1 MKPLLEARQIRKQFS
16 GVAVLKGIDFTLCAG
31 QVHALMGG
39 NGAGK
44 STLMKIIAGVETPD
58 SGELTIGDR
67 AFARLSPALAHQL
80 GIYLVPQEPMLFPNL
95 SVRENI
101 LFRLPKRADTT
112 ARLQEK
118 LQQLNCQIN
127 LDASASTL
135 EVADQQMVEI
145 LRGLMREARILIL
158 DEPTASLTPG
168 ETERLFSQ
176 IRALQALDVGIVFI
190 SHKLPEIRQL
200 ASHISVMRDGAVV
213 LSGETATY
221 RDEQLISAMTPAS
234 RDHTL
239 SDTQKLWLA
248 LPGNRRTQAQDF
260 PVLRV
265 EDLTGEGFIDL
276 NLEIRAGEIVGLA
289 GLVGSGRTEFAETL
303 YGLRPPRAGRIWLEN
318 REISNDSTRARLASG
333 LVYLPEDRQ
342 VSGLFLDAPVRWNT
356 VMFNQPSWWQQGKR
370 EAAVVERYH
379 RALGIKLADGDQPV
393 RTLSGGNQQ
402 KVLLARCLEANPL
415 LLIVDEPTRGVDV
428 SARADIYQ
436 LLKSVAA
443 QNVAVLMISSDVD
456 EFIGLADRVLVMH
469 QGRYSGELA
478 GAFNGLLVVG
488 LRIPAIVATLGTLGL
503 YRGVMLLWTGGK
515 WIEGLPDSL
524 KSLSEPAFIGVSPLG
539 WLVLALL
546 LAGGWLLSRTAFGR
560 DFYAVGDNLAAARQL
575 GVAVNRTRML
585 AFTLNGMLAACA
597 GIVFAA
603 QIGFVPNQTGSGLE
617 MKAIAAC
624 VLGGISLLGG
634 TGTLLGA
641 FLGAFF
647 LTQIDTVL
655 VLFRLP
661 AWWNDF
667 IAGLVLLGVLVLDG
681 RLRQALARHQRALK
695 YSRFQPGNKGG
706 KQVARFPERKS
717 KEVA

>member
-1 MKPLLEARQIRKQFS
+1 MKTLLKNRELSAFFAIVALFVVLVALNPAYFSLQTLAMIFASSQILCLLALGATLVMLTRNIDVS
-16 GVAVLKGIDFTLCAG
+16 VGSTVGLCAIAVGVALN
-31 QVHALMGG
+31 
-39 NGAGK
+39 NGYGLA
-44 STLMKIIAGVETPD
+44 TAI
-58 SGELTIGDR
+58 
-67 AFARLSPALAHQL
+67 AFALA
-80 GIYLVPQEPMLFPNL
+80 I
-95 SVRENI
+95 
-101 LFRLPKRADTT
+101 
-112 ARLQEK
+112 
-118 LQQLNCQIN
+118 
-127 LDASASTL
+127 
-135 EVADQQMVEI
+135 
-145 LRGLMREARILIL
+145 
-158 DEPTASLTPG
+158 
-168 ETERLFSQ
+168 
-176 IRALQALDVGIVFI
+176 
-190 SHKLPEIRQL
+190 
-200 ASHISVMRDGAVV
+200 GA
-213 LSGETATY
+213 
-221 RDEQLISAMTPAS
+221 
-234 RDHTL
+234 
-239 SDTQKLWLA
+239 
-248 LPGNRRTQAQDF
+248 
-260 PVLRV
+260 
-265 EDLTGEGFIDL
+265 
-276 NLEIRAGEIVGLA
+276 
-289 GLVGSGRTEFAETL
+289 
-303 YGLRPPRAGRIWLEN
+303 
-318 REISNDSTRARLASG
+318 
-333 LVYLPEDRQ
+333 
-342 VSGLFLDAPVRWNT
+342 
-356 VMFNQPSWWQQGKR
+356 
-370 EAAVVERYH
+370 
-379 RALGIKLADGDQPV
+379 
-393 RTLSGGNQQ
+393 
-402 KVLLARCLEANPL
+402 
-415 LLIVDEPTRGVDV
+415 
-428 SARADIYQ
+428 
-436 LLKSVAA
+436 
-443 QNVAVLMISSDVD
+443 
-456 EFIGLADRVLVMH
+456 
-469 QGRYSGELA
+469 LA

-624 VLGGISLLGG
+624 ILGGISLLGG

>member
-1 MKPLLEARQIRKQFS
+1 MEGRHENVLKNRELSAFFAIVALFVVLVALNPAYFSLQTLAMIFSSSQILCLLALGATLVMLTRNIDVS
-16 GVAVLKGIDFTLCAG
+16 VGSTVGLCAIAVGVALN
-31 QVHALMGG
+31 
-39 NGAGK
+39 NGYGLA
-44 STLMKIIAGVETPD
+44 TAI
-58 SGELTIGDR
+58 
-67 AFARLSPALAHQL
+67 AFALA
-80 GIYLVPQEPMLFPNL
+80 I
-95 SVRENI
+95 
-101 LFRLPKRADTT
+101 
-112 ARLQEK
+112 
-118 LQQLNCQIN
+118 
-127 LDASASTL
+127 
-135 EVADQQMVEI
+135 
-145 LRGLMREARILIL
+145 
-158 DEPTASLTPG
+158 
-168 ETERLFSQ
+168 
-176 IRALQALDVGIVFI
+176 
-190 SHKLPEIRQL
+190 
-200 ASHISVMRDGAVV
+200 GA
-213 LSGETATY
+213 
-221 RDEQLISAMTPAS
+221 
-234 RDHTL
+234 
-239 SDTQKLWLA
+239 
-248 LPGNRRTQAQDF
+248 
-260 PVLRV
+260 
-265 EDLTGEGFIDL
+265 
-276 NLEIRAGEIVGLA
+276 
-289 GLVGSGRTEFAETL
+289 
-303 YGLRPPRAGRIWLEN
+303 
-318 REISNDSTRARLASG
+318 
-333 LVYLPEDRQ
+333 
-342 VSGLFLDAPVRWNT
+342 
-356 VMFNQPSWWQQGKR
+356 
-370 EAAVVERYH
+370 
-379 RALGIKLADGDQPV
+379 
-393 RTLSGGNQQ
+393 
-402 KVLLARCLEANPL
+402 
-415 LLIVDEPTRGVDV
+415 
-428 SARADIYQ
+428 
-436 LLKSVAA
+436 
-443 QNVAVLMISSDVD
+443 
-456 EFIGLADRVLVMH
+456 
-469 QGRYSGELA
+469 LA

-515 WIEGLPDSL
+515 WSEGLPDSL

>member
-1 MKPLLEARQIRKQFS
+1 MKTLLKNRELSAFFAIVALFVVLVALNPAYFSLQTLAMIFASSQILCLLALGATLVMLTRNIDVS
-16 GVAVLKGIDFTLCAG
+16 VGSTVGLCAIAVGVALN
-31 QVHALMGG
+31 
-39 NGAGK
+39 NGYGLGAA
-44 STLMKIIAGVETPD
+44 I
-58 SGELTIGDR
+58 
-67 AFARLSPALAHQL
+67 AFALA
-80 GIYLVPQEPMLFPNL
+80 I
-95 SVRENI
+95 
-101 LFRLPKRADTT
+101 
-112 ARLQEK
+112 
-118 LQQLNCQIN
+118 
-127 LDASASTL
+127 
-135 EVADQQMVEI
+135 
-145 LRGLMREARILIL
+145 
-158 DEPTASLTPG
+158 
-168 ETERLFSQ
+168 
-176 IRALQALDVGIVFI
+176 
-190 SHKLPEIRQL
+190 
-200 ASHISVMRDGAVV
+200 GA
-213 LSGETATY
+213 
-221 RDEQLISAMTPAS
+221 
-234 RDHTL
+234 
-239 SDTQKLWLA
+239 
-248 LPGNRRTQAQDF
+248 
-260 PVLRV
+260 
-265 EDLTGEGFIDL
+265 
-276 NLEIRAGEIVGLA
+276 
-289 GLVGSGRTEFAETL
+289 
-303 YGLRPPRAGRIWLEN
+303 
-318 REISNDSTRARLASG
+318 
-333 LVYLPEDRQ
+333 
-342 VSGLFLDAPVRWNT
+342 
-356 VMFNQPSWWQQGKR
+356 
-370 EAAVVERYH
+370 
-379 RALGIKLADGDQPV
+379 
-393 RTLSGGNQQ
+393 
-402 KVLLARCLEANPL
+402 
-415 LLIVDEPTRGVDV
+415 
-428 SARADIYQ
+428 
-436 LLKSVAA
+436 
-443 QNVAVLMISSDVD
+443 
-456 EFIGLADRVLVMH
+456 
-469 QGRYSGELA
+469 LA

-503 YRGVMLLWTGGK
+503 YRGIMLLWTGGK

>member
-1 MKPLLEARQIRKQFS
+1 MKTLLKNRELSAFFAIVALFVVLVALNPAYFSLQTLAMIFSSSQILCLLALGATLVMLTRNIDVS
-16 GVAVLKGIDFTLCAG
+16 VGSTVGLCAIAVGVALN
-31 QVHALMGG
+31 
-39 NGAGK
+39 NGYGLA
-44 STLMKIIAGVETPD
+44 TAI
-58 SGELTIGDR
+58 
-67 AFARLSPALAHQL
+67 AFALA
-80 GIYLVPQEPMLFPNL
+80 I
-95 SVRENI
+95 
-101 LFRLPKRADTT
+101 
-112 ARLQEK
+112 
-118 LQQLNCQIN
+118 
-127 LDASASTL
+127 
-135 EVADQQMVEI
+135 
-145 LRGLMREARILIL
+145 
-158 DEPTASLTPG
+158 
-168 ETERLFSQ
+168 
-176 IRALQALDVGIVFI
+176 
-190 SHKLPEIRQL
+190 
-200 ASHISVMRDGAVV
+200 GA
-213 LSGETATY
+213 
-221 RDEQLISAMTPAS
+221 
-234 RDHTL
+234 
-239 SDTQKLWLA
+239 
-248 LPGNRRTQAQDF
+248 
-260 PVLRV
+260 
-265 EDLTGEGFIDL
+265 
-276 NLEIRAGEIVGLA
+276 
-289 GLVGSGRTEFAETL
+289 
-303 YGLRPPRAGRIWLEN
+303 
-318 REISNDSTRARLASG
+318 
-333 LVYLPEDRQ
+333 
-342 VSGLFLDAPVRWNT
+342 
-356 VMFNQPSWWQQGKR
+356 
-370 EAAVVERYH
+370 
-379 RALGIKLADGDQPV
+379 
-393 RTLSGGNQQ
+393 
-402 KVLLARCLEANPL
+402 
-415 LLIVDEPTRGVDV
+415 
-428 SARADIYQ
+428 
-436 LLKSVAA
+436 
-443 QNVAVLMISSDVD
+443 
-456 EFIGLADRVLVMH
+456 
-469 QGRYSGELA
+469 LA

-681 RLRQALARHQRALK
+681 RLRQALARHKRALK

>member
-1 MKPLLEARQIRKQFS
+1 MKTLLKNRELSAFFAIVALFVVLVALNPAYFSLQTLAMIFSSSQILCLLALGATLVMLTRNIDVS
-16 GVAVLKGIDFTLCAG
+16 VGSTVGLCAIAVGVALN
-31 QVHALMGG
+31 
-39 NGAGK
+39 NGYGLA
-44 STLMKIIAGVETPD
+44 TAI
-58 SGELTIGDR
+58 
-67 AFARLSPALAHQL
+67 AFALA
-80 GIYLVPQEPMLFPNL
+80 I
-95 SVRENI
+95 
-101 LFRLPKRADTT
+101 
-112 ARLQEK
+112 
-118 LQQLNCQIN
+118 
-127 LDASASTL
+127 
-135 EVADQQMVEI
+135 
-145 LRGLMREARILIL
+145 
-158 DEPTASLTPG
+158 
-168 ETERLFSQ
+168 
-176 IRALQALDVGIVFI
+176 
-190 SHKLPEIRQL
+190 
-200 ASHISVMRDGAVV
+200 GA
-213 LSGETATY
+213 
-221 RDEQLISAMTPAS
+221 
-234 RDHTL
+234 
-239 SDTQKLWLA
+239 
-248 LPGNRRTQAQDF
+248 
-260 PVLRV
+260 
-265 EDLTGEGFIDL
+265 
-276 NLEIRAGEIVGLA
+276 
-289 GLVGSGRTEFAETL
+289 
-303 YGLRPPRAGRIWLEN
+303 
-318 REISNDSTRARLASG
+318 
-333 LVYLPEDRQ
+333 
-342 VSGLFLDAPVRWNT
+342 
-356 VMFNQPSWWQQGKR
+356 
-370 EAAVVERYH
+370 
-379 RALGIKLADGDQPV
+379 
-393 RTLSGGNQQ
+393 
-402 KVLLARCLEANPL
+402 
-415 LLIVDEPTRGVDV
+415 
-428 SARADIYQ
+428 
-436 LLKSVAA
+436 
-443 QNVAVLMISSDVD
+443 
-456 EFIGLADRVLVMH
+456 
-469 QGRYSGELA
+469 LA

-695 YSRFQPGNKGG
+695 YSRFQPGNKGN

>member
-1 MKPLLEARQIRKQFS
+1 MKTLFKNRELSAFFAIVALFAVLVALNPAYFSLQTLAMIFASSQILCLLALGATLVMLTRNIDVS
-16 GVAVLKGIDFTLCAG
+16 VGSTVGLSAIAVGVALN
-31 QVHALMGG
+31 
-39 NGAGK
+39 NGYGLA
-44 STLMKIIAGVETPD
+44 TAI
-58 SGELTIGDR
+58 
-67 AFARLSPALAHQL
+67 AFALA
-80 GIYLVPQEPMLFPNL
+80 I
-95 SVRENI
+95 
-101 LFRLPKRADTT
+101 
-112 ARLQEK
+112 
-118 LQQLNCQIN
+118 
-127 LDASASTL
+127 
-135 EVADQQMVEI
+135 
-145 LRGLMREARILIL
+145 
-158 DEPTASLTPG
+158 
-168 ETERLFSQ
+168 
-176 IRALQALDVGIVFI
+176 
-190 SHKLPEIRQL
+190 
-200 ASHISVMRDGAVV
+200 GA
-213 LSGETATY
+213 
-221 RDEQLISAMTPAS
+221 
-234 RDHTL
+234 
-239 SDTQKLWLA
+239 
-248 LPGNRRTQAQDF
+248 
-260 PVLRV
+260 
-265 EDLTGEGFIDL
+265 
-276 NLEIRAGEIVGLA
+276 
-289 GLVGSGRTEFAETL
+289 
-303 YGLRPPRAGRIWLEN
+303 
-318 REISNDSTRARLASG
+318 
-333 LVYLPEDRQ
+333 
-342 VSGLFLDAPVRWNT
+342 
-356 VMFNQPSWWQQGKR
+356 
-370 EAAVVERYH
+370 
-379 RALGIKLADGDQPV
+379 
-393 RTLSGGNQQ
+393 
-402 KVLLARCLEANPL
+402 
-415 LLIVDEPTRGVDV
+415 
-428 SARADIYQ
+428 
-436 LLKSVAA
+436 
-443 QNVAVLMISSDVD
+443 
-456 EFIGLADRVLVMH
+456 
-469 QGRYSGELA
+469 LA

-546 LAGGWLLSRTAFGR
+546 LAGGWLLSRTVSGR

-695 YSRFQPGNKGG
+695 YGRFQPGNKGG

>member
-1 MKPLLEARQIRKQFS
+1 MKTLLKNRELSAFFAIVALFAVLVALNPAYFSLQTLAMIFASSQILCLLALGATLVMLTRNIDVS
-16 GVAVLKGIDFTLCAG
+16 VGSTVGLCAIAVGVALN
-31 QVHALMGG
+31 
-39 NGAGK
+39 NGYGLA
-44 STLMKIIAGVETPD
+44 TAI
-58 SGELTIGDR
+58 
-67 AFARLSPALAHQL
+67 AFALA
-80 GIYLVPQEPMLFPNL
+80 I
-95 SVRENI
+95 
-101 LFRLPKRADTT
+101 
-112 ARLQEK
+112 
-118 LQQLNCQIN
+118 
-127 LDASASTL
+127 
-135 EVADQQMVEI
+135 
-145 LRGLMREARILIL
+145 
-158 DEPTASLTPG
+158 
-168 ETERLFSQ
+168 
-176 IRALQALDVGIVFI
+176 
-190 SHKLPEIRQL
+190 
-200 ASHISVMRDGAVV
+200 GA
-213 LSGETATY
+213 
-221 RDEQLISAMTPAS
+221 
-234 RDHTL
+234 
-239 SDTQKLWLA
+239 
-248 LPGNRRTQAQDF
+248 
-260 PVLRV
+260 
-265 EDLTGEGFIDL
+265 
-276 NLEIRAGEIVGLA
+276 
-289 GLVGSGRTEFAETL
+289 
-303 YGLRPPRAGRIWLEN
+303 
-318 REISNDSTRARLASG
+318 
-333 LVYLPEDRQ
+333 
-342 VSGLFLDAPVRWNT
+342 
-356 VMFNQPSWWQQGKR
+356 
-370 EAAVVERYH
+370 
-379 RALGIKLADGDQPV
+379 
-393 RTLSGGNQQ
+393 
-402 KVLLARCLEANPL
+402 
-415 LLIVDEPTRGVDV
+415 
-428 SARADIYQ
+428 
-436 LLKSVAA
+436 
-443 QNVAVLMISSDVD
+443 
-456 EFIGLADRVLVMH
+456 
-469 QGRYSGELA
+469 LA

-524 KSLSEPAFIGVSPLG
+524 KSVSEPAFIGVSPLG

>member
-1 MKPLLEARQIRKQFS
+1 MKTLLKNRELSAFFAIVALFVVLVALNPAYFSLQTLAMIFSSSQILCLLALGATLVMLTRNIDVS
-16 GVAVLKGIDFTLCAG
+16 VGSTVGLCAIAVGVALN
-31 QVHALMGG
+31 
-39 NGAGK
+39 NGYGLA
-44 STLMKIIAGVETPD
+44 TAI
-58 SGELTIGDR
+58 
-67 AFARLSPALAHQL
+67 AFALA
-80 GIYLVPQEPMLFPNL
+80 I
-95 SVRENI
+95 
-101 LFRLPKRADTT
+101 
-112 ARLQEK
+112 
-118 LQQLNCQIN
+118 
-127 LDASASTL
+127 
-135 EVADQQMVEI
+135 
-145 LRGLMREARILIL
+145 
-158 DEPTASLTPG
+158 
-168 ETERLFSQ
+168 
-176 IRALQALDVGIVFI
+176 
-190 SHKLPEIRQL
+190 
-200 ASHISVMRDGAVV
+200 GA
-213 LSGETATY
+213 
-221 RDEQLISAMTPAS
+221 
-234 RDHTL
+234 
-239 SDTQKLWLA
+239 
-248 LPGNRRTQAQDF
+248 
-260 PVLRV
+260 
-265 EDLTGEGFIDL
+265 
-276 NLEIRAGEIVGLA
+276 
-289 GLVGSGRTEFAETL
+289 
-303 YGLRPPRAGRIWLEN
+303 
-318 REISNDSTRARLASG
+318 
-333 LVYLPEDRQ
+333 
-342 VSGLFLDAPVRWNT
+342 
-356 VMFNQPSWWQQGKR
+356 
-370 EAAVVERYH
+370 
-379 RALGIKLADGDQPV
+379 
-393 RTLSGGNQQ
+393 
-402 KVLLARCLEANPL
+402 
-415 LLIVDEPTRGVDV
+415 
-428 SARADIYQ
+428 
-436 LLKSVAA
+436 
-443 QNVAVLMISSDVD
+443 
-456 EFIGLADRVLVMH
+456 
-469 QGRYSGELA
+469 LA

-515 WIEGLPDSL
+515 WIEGLPDSM

>member
-1 MKPLLEARQIRKQFS
+1 MKTLLKNRELSAIFAIVALFVVLVALNPAYFSLQTLAMIFASSQILCLLALGATLVMLTRNIDVS
-16 GVAVLKGIDFTLCAG
+16 VGSTVGLCAIAVGVALN
-31 QVHALMGG
+31 
-39 NGAGK
+39 NGYGLA
-44 STLMKIIAGVETPD
+44 TAI
-58 SGELTIGDR
+58 
-67 AFARLSPALAHQL
+67 AFALA
-80 GIYLVPQEPMLFPNL
+80 I
-95 SVRENI
+95 
-101 LFRLPKRADTT
+101 
-112 ARLQEK
+112 
-118 LQQLNCQIN
+118 
-127 LDASASTL
+127 
-135 EVADQQMVEI
+135 
-145 LRGLMREARILIL
+145 
-158 DEPTASLTPG
+158 
-168 ETERLFSQ
+168 
-176 IRALQALDVGIVFI
+176 
-190 SHKLPEIRQL
+190 
-200 ASHISVMRDGAVV
+200 GA
-213 LSGETATY
+213 
-221 RDEQLISAMTPAS
+221 
-234 RDHTL
+234 
-239 SDTQKLWLA
+239 
-248 LPGNRRTQAQDF
+248 
-260 PVLRV
+260 
-265 EDLTGEGFIDL
+265 
-276 NLEIRAGEIVGLA
+276 
-289 GLVGSGRTEFAETL
+289 
-303 YGLRPPRAGRIWLEN
+303 
-318 REISNDSTRARLASG
+318 
-333 LVYLPEDRQ
+333 
-342 VSGLFLDAPVRWNT
+342 
-356 VMFNQPSWWQQGKR
+356 
-370 EAAVVERYH
+370 
-379 RALGIKLADGDQPV
+379 
-393 RTLSGGNQQ
+393 
-402 KVLLARCLEANPL
+402 
-415 LLIVDEPTRGVDV
+415 
-428 SARADIYQ
+428 
-436 LLKSVAA
+436 
-443 QNVAVLMISSDVD
+443 
-456 EFIGLADRVLVMH
+456 
-469 QGRYSGELA
+469 LA

-488 LRIPAIVATLGTLGL
+488 LRIPAIVATLGTQGL
-503 YRGVMLLWTGGK
+503 YRGVMMLWTGGK

>member
-1 MKPLLEARQIRKQFS
+1 MKTLFKNRELSAFFAIVALFAVLVALNPAYFSLQTLAMIFASSQILCLLALGATLVMLTRNIDVS
-16 GVAVLKGIDFTLCAG
+16 VGSTVGLSAIAVGVALN
-31 QVHALMGG
+31 
-39 NGAGK
+39 NGYGLA
-44 STLMKIIAGVETPD
+44 TAI
-58 SGELTIGDR
+58 
-67 AFARLSPALAHQL
+67 AFALA
-80 GIYLVPQEPMLFPNL
+80 I
-95 SVRENI
+95 
-101 LFRLPKRADTT
+101 
-112 ARLQEK
+112 
-118 LQQLNCQIN
+118 
-127 LDASASTL
+127 
-135 EVADQQMVEI
+135 
-145 LRGLMREARILIL
+145 
-158 DEPTASLTPG
+158 
-168 ETERLFSQ
+168 
-176 IRALQALDVGIVFI
+176 
-190 SHKLPEIRQL
+190 
-200 ASHISVMRDGAVV
+200 GA
-213 LSGETATY
+213 
-221 RDEQLISAMTPAS
+221 
-234 RDHTL
+234 
-239 SDTQKLWLA
+239 
-248 LPGNRRTQAQDF
+248 
-260 PVLRV
+260 
-265 EDLTGEGFIDL
+265 
-276 NLEIRAGEIVGLA
+276 
-289 GLVGSGRTEFAETL
+289 
-303 YGLRPPRAGRIWLEN
+303 
-318 REISNDSTRARLASG
+318 
-333 LVYLPEDRQ
+333 
-342 VSGLFLDAPVRWNT
+342 
-356 VMFNQPSWWQQGKR
+356 
-370 EAAVVERYH
+370 
-379 RALGIKLADGDQPV
+379 
-393 RTLSGGNQQ
+393 
-402 KVLLARCLEANPL
+402 
-415 LLIVDEPTRGVDV
+415 
-428 SARADIYQ
+428 
-436 LLKSVAA
+436 
-443 QNVAVLMISSDVD
+443 
-456 EFIGLADRVLVMH
+456 
-469 QGRYSGELA
+469 LA

-546 LAGGWLLSRTAFGR
+546 LAGGWLLSRTASGR

-661 AWWNDF
+661 AWLNDF

>member
-1 MKPLLEARQIRKQFS
+1 MKTLLKNRELSAFFAIVALFVVLVALNPAYFSLQTLAMIFSSSQILCLLALGATLVMLTRNIDVS
-16 GVAVLKGIDFTLCAG
+16 VGSTVGLCAIAVGVALN
-31 QVHALMGG
+31 
-39 NGAGK
+39 NGYGLA
-44 STLMKIIAGVETPD
+44 TAI
-58 SGELTIGDR
+58 
-67 AFARLSPALAHQL
+67 AFALA
-80 GIYLVPQEPMLFPNL
+80 I
-95 SVRENI
+95 
-101 LFRLPKRADTT
+101 
-112 ARLQEK
+112 
-118 LQQLNCQIN
+118 
-127 LDASASTL
+127 
-135 EVADQQMVEI
+135 
-145 LRGLMREARILIL
+145 
-158 DEPTASLTPG
+158 
-168 ETERLFSQ
+168 
-176 IRALQALDVGIVFI
+176 
-190 SHKLPEIRQL
+190 
-200 ASHISVMRDGAVV
+200 GA
-213 LSGETATY
+213 
-221 RDEQLISAMTPAS
+221 
-234 RDHTL
+234 
-239 SDTQKLWLA
+239 
-248 LPGNRRTQAQDF
+248 
-260 PVLRV
+260 
-265 EDLTGEGFIDL
+265 
-276 NLEIRAGEIVGLA
+276 
-289 GLVGSGRTEFAETL
+289 
-303 YGLRPPRAGRIWLEN
+303 
-318 REISNDSTRARLASG
+318 
-333 LVYLPEDRQ
+333 
-342 VSGLFLDAPVRWNT
+342 
-356 VMFNQPSWWQQGKR
+356 
-370 EAAVVERYH
+370 
-379 RALGIKLADGDQPV
+379 
-393 RTLSGGNQQ
+393 
-402 KVLLARCLEANPL
+402 
-415 LLIVDEPTRGVDV
+415 
-428 SARADIYQ
+428 
-436 LLKSVAA
+436 
-443 QNVAVLMISSDVD
+443 
-456 EFIGLADRVLVMH
+456 
-469 QGRYSGELA
+469 LA

-560 DFYAVGDNLAAARQL
+560 DFYAAGDNLAAARQL

-603 QIGFVPNQTGSGLE
+603 QIGFVPNQTGCGLE

>member
-1 MKPLLEARQIRKQFS
+1 MKKLLKNRELSAFFAIVALFVVLVALNPAYFSLQTLAMIFSSSQILCLLALGATLVMLTRNIDVS
-16 GVAVLKGIDFTLCAG
+16 VGSTVGLCAIAVGVALN
-31 QVHALMGG
+31 
-39 NGAGK
+39 NGYGLA
-44 STLMKIIAGVETPD
+44 TAI
-58 SGELTIGDR
+58 
-67 AFARLSPALAHQL
+67 AFALA
-80 GIYLVPQEPMLFPNL
+80 I
-95 SVRENI
+95 
-101 LFRLPKRADTT
+101 
-112 ARLQEK
+112 
-118 LQQLNCQIN
+118 
-127 LDASASTL
+127 
-135 EVADQQMVEI
+135 
-145 LRGLMREARILIL
+145 
-158 DEPTASLTPG
+158 
-168 ETERLFSQ
+168 
-176 IRALQALDVGIVFI
+176 
-190 SHKLPEIRQL
+190 
-200 ASHISVMRDGAVV
+200 GA
-213 LSGETATY
+213 
-221 RDEQLISAMTPAS
+221 
-234 RDHTL
+234 
-239 SDTQKLWLA
+239 
-248 LPGNRRTQAQDF
+248 
-260 PVLRV
+260 
-265 EDLTGEGFIDL
+265 
-276 NLEIRAGEIVGLA
+276 
-289 GLVGSGRTEFAETL
+289 
-303 YGLRPPRAGRIWLEN
+303 
-318 REISNDSTRARLASG
+318 
-333 LVYLPEDRQ
+333 
-342 VSGLFLDAPVRWNT
+342 
-356 VMFNQPSWWQQGKR
+356 
-370 EAAVVERYH
+370 
-379 RALGIKLADGDQPV
+379 
-393 RTLSGGNQQ
+393 
-402 KVLLARCLEANPL
+402 
-415 LLIVDEPTRGVDV
+415 
-428 SARADIYQ
+428 
-436 LLKSVAA
+436 
-443 QNVAVLMISSDVD
+443 
-456 EFIGLADRVLVMH
+456 
-469 QGRYSGELA
+469 LA

-560 DFYAVGDNLAAARQL
+560 DFYAAGDNLAAARQL

>member
-1 MKPLLEARQIRKQFS
+1 MKTLFKNRELSAFFAIVALFAVLVALNPAYFSLQTLAMIFASSQILCLLALGATLVMLTRNIDVS
-16 GVAVLKGIDFTLCAG
+16 VGSTVGLSAIAVGVALN
-31 QVHALMGG
+31 
-39 NGAGK
+39 NGYGLA
-44 STLMKIIAGVETPD
+44 TAI
-58 SGELTIGDR
+58 
-67 AFARLSPALAHQL
+67 AFALA
-80 GIYLVPQEPMLFPNL
+80 I
-95 SVRENI
+95 
-101 LFRLPKRADTT
+101 
-112 ARLQEK
+112 
-118 LQQLNCQIN
+118 
-127 LDASASTL
+127 
-135 EVADQQMVEI
+135 
-145 LRGLMREARILIL
+145 
-158 DEPTASLTPG
+158 
-168 ETERLFSQ
+168 
-176 IRALQALDVGIVFI
+176 
-190 SHKLPEIRQL
+190 
-200 ASHISVMRDGAVV
+200 GA
-213 LSGETATY
+213 
-221 RDEQLISAMTPAS
+221 
-234 RDHTL
+234 
-239 SDTQKLWLA
+239 
-248 LPGNRRTQAQDF
+248 
-260 PVLRV
+260 
-265 EDLTGEGFIDL
+265 
-276 NLEIRAGEIVGLA
+276 
-289 GLVGSGRTEFAETL
+289 
-303 YGLRPPRAGRIWLEN
+303 
-318 REISNDSTRARLASG
+318 
-333 LVYLPEDRQ
+333 
-342 VSGLFLDAPVRWNT
+342 
-356 VMFNQPSWWQQGKR
+356 
-370 EAAVVERYH
+370 
-379 RALGIKLADGDQPV
+379 
-393 RTLSGGNQQ
+393 
-402 KVLLARCLEANPL
+402 
-415 LLIVDEPTRGVDV
+415 
-428 SARADIYQ
+428 
-436 LLKSVAA
+436 
-443 QNVAVLMISSDVD
+443 
-456 EFIGLADRVLVMH
+456 
-469 QGRYSGELA
+469 LA

-546 LAGGWLLSRTAFGR
+546 LARGWLLSRTASGR

>member
-1 MKPLLEARQIRKQFS
+1 MKTLLKNRELSAFFAIVALFIVLVALNPAYFSLQTLAMIFASSQILCLLALGATLVMLTRNIDVS
-16 GVAVLKGIDFTLCAG
+16 VGSTVGLCAIAVGVALN
-31 QVHALMGG
+31 
-39 NGAGK
+39 NGYGLA
-44 STLMKIIAGVETPD
+44 TAIAFA
-58 SGELTIGDR
+58 LTIG
-67 AFARLSPALAHQL
+67 A
-80 GIYLVPQEPMLFPNL
+80 
-95 SVRENI
+95 
-101 LFRLPKRADTT
+101 
-112 ARLQEK
+112 
-118 LQQLNCQIN
+118 
-127 LDASASTL
+127 
-135 EVADQQMVEI
+135 
-145 LRGLMREARILIL
+145 
-158 DEPTASLTPG
+158 
-168 ETERLFSQ
+168 
-176 IRALQALDVGIVFI
+176 
-190 SHKLPEIRQL
+190 
-200 ASHISVMRDGAVV
+200 
-213 LSGETATY
+213 
-221 RDEQLISAMTPAS
+221 
-234 RDHTL
+234 
-239 SDTQKLWLA
+239 
-248 LPGNRRTQAQDF
+248 
-260 PVLRV
+260 
-265 EDLTGEGFIDL
+265 
-276 NLEIRAGEIVGLA
+276 
-289 GLVGSGRTEFAETL
+289 
-303 YGLRPPRAGRIWLEN
+303 
-318 REISNDSTRARLASG
+318 
-333 LVYLPEDRQ
+333 
-342 VSGLFLDAPVRWNT
+342 
-356 VMFNQPSWWQQGKR
+356 
-370 EAAVVERYH
+370 
-379 RALGIKLADGDQPV
+379 
-393 RTLSGGNQQ
+393 
-402 KVLLARCLEANPL
+402 
-415 LLIVDEPTRGVDV
+415 
-428 SARADIYQ
+428 
-436 LLKSVAA
+436 
-443 QNVAVLMISSDVD
+443 
-456 EFIGLADRVLVMH
+456 
-469 QGRYSGELA
+469 LA

-634 TGTLLGA
+634 TGTLIGA

-706 KQVARFPERKS
+706 KQIARFPERKS

>member
-1 MKPLLEARQIRKQFS
+1 MKTLLKNRELSAFFAIVALFVVLVALNPAYFSLQTLAMIFSSSQILCLLALGATLVMLTRNIDVS
-16 GVAVLKGIDFTLCAG
+16 VGSTVGLCAIAVGVALN
-31 QVHALMGG
+31 
-39 NGAGK
+39 NGYGLA
-44 STLMKIIAGVETPD
+44 TAI
-58 SGELTIGDR
+58 
-67 AFARLSPALAHQL
+67 AFALA
-80 GIYLVPQEPMLFPNL
+80 I
-95 SVRENI
+95 
-101 LFRLPKRADTT
+101 
-112 ARLQEK
+112 
-118 LQQLNCQIN
+118 
-127 LDASASTL
+127 
-135 EVADQQMVEI
+135 
-145 LRGLMREARILIL
+145 
-158 DEPTASLTPG
+158 
-168 ETERLFSQ
+168 
-176 IRALQALDVGIVFI
+176 
-190 SHKLPEIRQL
+190 
-200 ASHISVMRDGAVV
+200 GA
-213 LSGETATY
+213 
-221 RDEQLISAMTPAS
+221 
-234 RDHTL
+234 
-239 SDTQKLWLA
+239 
-248 LPGNRRTQAQDF
+248 
-260 PVLRV
+260 
-265 EDLTGEGFIDL
+265 
-276 NLEIRAGEIVGLA
+276 
-289 GLVGSGRTEFAETL
+289 
-303 YGLRPPRAGRIWLEN
+303 
-318 REISNDSTRARLASG
+318 
-333 LVYLPEDRQ
+333 
-342 VSGLFLDAPVRWNT
+342 
-356 VMFNQPSWWQQGKR
+356 
-370 EAAVVERYH
+370 
-379 RALGIKLADGDQPV
+379 
-393 RTLSGGNQQ
+393 
-402 KVLLARCLEANPL
+402 
-415 LLIVDEPTRGVDV
+415 
-428 SARADIYQ
+428 
-436 LLKSVAA
+436 
-443 QNVAVLMISSDVD
+443 
-456 EFIGLADRVLVMH
+456 
-469 QGRYSGELA
+469 LA

-560 DFYAVGDNLAAARQL
+560 DFYAAGDNLAAARQL

-585 AFTLNGMLAACA
+585 AFTLNGMLAVCA

>member
-1 MKPLLEARQIRKQFS
+1 MKTLLKNRELSAFFAIVALFVVLMALNPAYFSLQTLAMIFASSQILCLLALGATLVMLTRNIDVS
-16 GVAVLKGIDFTLCAG
+16 VGSTVGLCAIAVGVALN
-31 QVHALMGG
+31 
-39 NGAGK
+39 NGYGLA
-44 STLMKIIAGVETPD
+44 TAI
-58 SGELTIGDR
+58 
-67 AFARLSPALAHQL
+67 AFALA
-80 GIYLVPQEPMLFPNL
+80 I
-95 SVRENI
+95 
-101 LFRLPKRADTT
+101 
-112 ARLQEK
+112 
-118 LQQLNCQIN
+118 
-127 LDASASTL
+127 
-135 EVADQQMVEI
+135 
-145 LRGLMREARILIL
+145 
-158 DEPTASLTPG
+158 
-168 ETERLFSQ
+168 
-176 IRALQALDVGIVFI
+176 
-190 SHKLPEIRQL
+190 
-200 ASHISVMRDGAVV
+200 GA
-213 LSGETATY
+213 
-221 RDEQLISAMTPAS
+221 
-234 RDHTL
+234 
-239 SDTQKLWLA
+239 
-248 LPGNRRTQAQDF
+248 
-260 PVLRV
+260 
-265 EDLTGEGFIDL
+265 
-276 NLEIRAGEIVGLA
+276 
-289 GLVGSGRTEFAETL
+289 
-303 YGLRPPRAGRIWLEN
+303 
-318 REISNDSTRARLASG
+318 
-333 LVYLPEDRQ
+333 
-342 VSGLFLDAPVRWNT
+342 
-356 VMFNQPSWWQQGKR
+356 
-370 EAAVVERYH
+370 
-379 RALGIKLADGDQPV
+379 
-393 RTLSGGNQQ
+393 
-402 KVLLARCLEANPL
+402 
-415 LLIVDEPTRGVDV
+415 
-428 SARADIYQ
+428 
-436 LLKSVAA
+436 
-443 QNVAVLMISSDVD
+443 
-456 EFIGLADRVLVMH
+456 
-469 QGRYSGELA
+469 LA

>member
-1 MKPLLEARQIRKQFS
+1 MKTLLKNRELSAFFAIVALFVVLVALNPAYFSLQTLAMIFASSQILCLLALGATLVMLTRNIDVS
-16 GVAVLKGIDFTLCAG
+16 VGSTVGLCAIAVGVALNNGYGLATAIAF
-31 QVHALMGG
+31 ALAI
-39 NGAGK
+39 GA
-44 STLMKIIAGVETPD
+44 LAGV
-58 SGELTIGDR
+58 
-67 AFARLSPALAHQL
+67 
-80 GIYLVPQEPMLFPNL
+80 
-95 SVRENI
+95 
-101 LFRLPKRADTT
+101 
-112 ARLQEK
+112 
-118 LQQLNCQIN
+118 
-127 LDASASTL
+127 
-135 EVADQQMVEI
+135 
-145 LRGLMREARILIL
+145 
-158 DEPTASLTPG
+158 
-168 ETERLFSQ
+168 
-176 IRALQALDVGIVFI
+176 
-190 SHKLPEIRQL
+190 
-200 ASHISVMRDGAVV
+200 
-213 LSGETATY
+213 
-221 RDEQLISAMTPAS
+221 
-234 RDHTL
+234 
-239 SDTQKLWLA
+239 
-248 LPGNRRTQAQDF
+248 
-260 PVLRV
+260 
-265 EDLTGEGFIDL
+265 
-276 NLEIRAGEIVGLA
+276 
-289 GLVGSGRTEFAETL
+289 
-303 YGLRPPRAGRIWLEN
+303 
-318 REISNDSTRARLASG
+318 
-333 LVYLPEDRQ
+333 
-342 VSGLFLDAPVRWNT
+342 
-356 VMFNQPSWWQQGKR
+356 
-370 EAAVVERYH
+370 
-379 RALGIKLADGDQPV
+379 
-393 RTLSGGNQQ
+393 
-402 KVLLARCLEANPL
+402 
-415 LLIVDEPTRGVDV
+415 
-428 SARADIYQ
+428 
-436 LLKSVAA
+436 
-443 QNVAVLMISSDVD
+443 
-456 EFIGLADRVLVMH
+456 
-469 QGRYSGELA
+469 
-478 GAFNGLLVVG
+478 FNGLLVVG

-546 LAGGWLLSRTAFGR
+546 LAGGWLLSRTDFGR

>member
-1 MKPLLEARQIRKQFS
+1 MKTLLKNRELNAFFAIVALFAVLVALNPAYFSLQTLAMIFASSQILCLLALGATLVMLTRNIDVS
-16 GVAVLKGIDFTLCAG
+16 VGSTVGLCAIAVGVALN
-31 QVHALMGG
+31 
-39 NGAGK
+39 NGYGLA
-44 STLMKIIAGVETPD
+44 TAI
-58 SGELTIGDR
+58 
-67 AFARLSPALAHQL
+67 AFALA
-80 GIYLVPQEPMLFPNL
+80 I
-95 SVRENI
+95 
-101 LFRLPKRADTT
+101 
-112 ARLQEK
+112 
-118 LQQLNCQIN
+118 
-127 LDASASTL
+127 
-135 EVADQQMVEI
+135 
-145 LRGLMREARILIL
+145 
-158 DEPTASLTPG
+158 
-168 ETERLFSQ
+168 
-176 IRALQALDVGIVFI
+176 
-190 SHKLPEIRQL
+190 
-200 ASHISVMRDGAVV
+200 GA
-213 LSGETATY
+213 
-221 RDEQLISAMTPAS
+221 
-234 RDHTL
+234 
-239 SDTQKLWLA
+239 
-248 LPGNRRTQAQDF
+248 
-260 PVLRV
+260 
-265 EDLTGEGFIDL
+265 
-276 NLEIRAGEIVGLA
+276 
-289 GLVGSGRTEFAETL
+289 
-303 YGLRPPRAGRIWLEN
+303 
-318 REISNDSTRARLASG
+318 
-333 LVYLPEDRQ
+333 
-342 VSGLFLDAPVRWNT
+342 
-356 VMFNQPSWWQQGKR
+356 
-370 EAAVVERYH
+370 
-379 RALGIKLADGDQPV
+379 
-393 RTLSGGNQQ
+393 
-402 KVLLARCLEANPL
+402 
-415 LLIVDEPTRGVDV
+415 
-428 SARADIYQ
+428 
-436 LLKSVAA
+436 
-443 QNVAVLMISSDVD
+443 
-456 EFIGLADRVLVMH
+456 
-469 QGRYSGELA
+469 LA

>member
-1 MKPLLEARQIRKQFS
+1 MKTLLKNRELSAFFAIVALFVVLVALNPAYFSLQTLAMIFASSQILCLLALGATLVMLTRNIDVS
-16 GVAVLKGIDFTLCAG
+16 VGSTVGLCAIAVGVALNNGYGLATAIAF
-31 QVHALMGG
+31 ALMI
-39 NGAGK
+39 GA
-44 STLMKIIAGVETPD
+44 
-58 SGELTIGDR
+58 
-67 AFARLSPALAHQL
+67 
-80 GIYLVPQEPMLFPNL
+80 
-95 SVRENI
+95 
-101 LFRLPKRADTT
+101 
-112 ARLQEK
+112 
-118 LQQLNCQIN
+118 
-127 LDASASTL
+127 
-135 EVADQQMVEI
+135 
-145 LRGLMREARILIL
+145 
-158 DEPTASLTPG
+158 
-168 ETERLFSQ
+168 
-176 IRALQALDVGIVFI
+176 
-190 SHKLPEIRQL
+190 
-200 ASHISVMRDGAVV
+200 
-213 LSGETATY
+213 
-221 RDEQLISAMTPAS
+221 
-234 RDHTL
+234 
-239 SDTQKLWLA
+239 
-248 LPGNRRTQAQDF
+248 
-260 PVLRV
+260 
-265 EDLTGEGFIDL
+265 
-276 NLEIRAGEIVGLA
+276 
-289 GLVGSGRTEFAETL
+289 
-303 YGLRPPRAGRIWLEN
+303 
-318 REISNDSTRARLASG
+318 
-333 LVYLPEDRQ
+333 
-342 VSGLFLDAPVRWNT
+342 
-356 VMFNQPSWWQQGKR
+356 
-370 EAAVVERYH
+370 
-379 RALGIKLADGDQPV
+379 
-393 RTLSGGNQQ
+393 
-402 KVLLARCLEANPL
+402 
-415 LLIVDEPTRGVDV
+415 
-428 SARADIYQ
+428 
-436 LLKSVAA
+436 
-443 QNVAVLMISSDVD
+443 
-456 EFIGLADRVLVMH
+456 
-469 QGRYSGELA
+469 LA

-706 KQVARFPERKS
+706 KQIARFPERKS

>member
-1 MKPLLEARQIRKQFS
+1 MKTLLKNRELSAFFAIVALFVVLVALNPAYFSLQTLAMIFSSSQILCLLALGATLVMLTRNIDVS
-16 GVAVLKGIDFTLCAG
+16 VGSTVGLCAIAVGVALN
-31 QVHALMGG
+31 
-39 NGAGK
+39 NGYGLA
-44 STLMKIIAGVETPD
+44 TAI
-58 SGELTIGDR
+58 
-67 AFARLSPALAHQL
+67 AFALA
-80 GIYLVPQEPMLFPNL
+80 I
-95 SVRENI
+95 
-101 LFRLPKRADTT
+101 
-112 ARLQEK
+112 
-118 LQQLNCQIN
+118 
-127 LDASASTL
+127 
-135 EVADQQMVEI
+135 
-145 LRGLMREARILIL
+145 
-158 DEPTASLTPG
+158 
-168 ETERLFSQ
+168 
-176 IRALQALDVGIVFI
+176 
-190 SHKLPEIRQL
+190 
-200 ASHISVMRDGAVV
+200 GA
-213 LSGETATY
+213 
-221 RDEQLISAMTPAS
+221 
-234 RDHTL
+234 
-239 SDTQKLWLA
+239 
-248 LPGNRRTQAQDF
+248 
-260 PVLRV
+260 
-265 EDLTGEGFIDL
+265 
-276 NLEIRAGEIVGLA
+276 
-289 GLVGSGRTEFAETL
+289 
-303 YGLRPPRAGRIWLEN
+303 
-318 REISNDSTRARLASG
+318 
-333 LVYLPEDRQ
+333 
-342 VSGLFLDAPVRWNT
+342 
-356 VMFNQPSWWQQGKR
+356 
-370 EAAVVERYH
+370 
-379 RALGIKLADGDQPV
+379 
-393 RTLSGGNQQ
+393 
-402 KVLLARCLEANPL
+402 
-415 LLIVDEPTRGVDV
+415 
-428 SARADIYQ
+428 
-436 LLKSVAA
+436 
-443 QNVAVLMISSDVD
+443 
-456 EFIGLADRVLVMH
+456 
-469 QGRYSGELA
+469 LA

-560 DFYAVGDNLAAARQL
+560 DFYAAGDNLAAARQL

-695 YSRFQPGNKGG
+695 YSRFQPGNKGW

>member
-1 MKPLLEARQIRKQFS
+1 MKTLLKNRELSAFFAIVALFVVLVALNPAYFSLQTLAMIFSSSQILCLLALGATLVMLTRNIDVS
-16 GVAVLKGIDFTLCAG
+16 VGSTVGLCAIAVGVALN
-31 QVHALMGG
+31 
-39 NGAGK
+39 NGYGLA
-44 STLMKIIAGVETPD
+44 TAI
-58 SGELTIGDR
+58 
-67 AFARLSPALAHQL
+67 AFALA
-80 GIYLVPQEPMLFPNL
+80 I
-95 SVRENI
+95 
-101 LFRLPKRADTT
+101 
-112 ARLQEK
+112 
-118 LQQLNCQIN
+118 
-127 LDASASTL
+127 
-135 EVADQQMVEI
+135 
-145 LRGLMREARILIL
+145 
-158 DEPTASLTPG
+158 
-168 ETERLFSQ
+168 
-176 IRALQALDVGIVFI
+176 
-190 SHKLPEIRQL
+190 
-200 ASHISVMRDGAVV
+200 GA
-213 LSGETATY
+213 
-221 RDEQLISAMTPAS
+221 
-234 RDHTL
+234 
-239 SDTQKLWLA
+239 
-248 LPGNRRTQAQDF
+248 
-260 PVLRV
+260 
-265 EDLTGEGFIDL
+265 
-276 NLEIRAGEIVGLA
+276 
-289 GLVGSGRTEFAETL
+289 
-303 YGLRPPRAGRIWLEN
+303 
-318 REISNDSTRARLASG
+318 
-333 LVYLPEDRQ
+333 
-342 VSGLFLDAPVRWNT
+342 
-356 VMFNQPSWWQQGKR
+356 
-370 EAAVVERYH
+370 
-379 RALGIKLADGDQPV
+379 
-393 RTLSGGNQQ
+393 
-402 KVLLARCLEANPL
+402 
-415 LLIVDEPTRGVDV
+415 
-428 SARADIYQ
+428 
-436 LLKSVAA
+436 
-443 QNVAVLMISSDVD
+443 
-456 EFIGLADRVLVMH
+456 
-469 QGRYSGELA
+469 LA

-488 LRIPAIVATLGTLGL
+488 LRIPAIVATLGTLGV

-560 DFYAVGDNLAAARQL
+560 DFYAAGDNLAAARQL

>member
-1 MKPLLEARQIRKQFS
+1 MKTLFKNRELSAFFAIVALFAVLVALNPAYFSLQTLAMIFASSQILCLLALGATLVMLTRNIDVS
-16 GVAVLKGIDFTLCAG
+16 VGSTVGLSAIAVGVALN
-31 QVHALMGG
+31 
-39 NGAGK
+39 NGYGLA
-44 STLMKIIAGVETPD
+44 TAI
-58 SGELTIGDR
+58 
-67 AFARLSPALAHQL
+67 AFALA
-80 GIYLVPQEPMLFPNL
+80 I
-95 SVRENI
+95 
-101 LFRLPKRADTT
+101 
-112 ARLQEK
+112 
-118 LQQLNCQIN
+118 
-127 LDASASTL
+127 
-135 EVADQQMVEI
+135 
-145 LRGLMREARILIL
+145 
-158 DEPTASLTPG
+158 
-168 ETERLFSQ
+168 
-176 IRALQALDVGIVFI
+176 
-190 SHKLPEIRQL
+190 
-200 ASHISVMRDGAVV
+200 GA
-213 LSGETATY
+213 
-221 RDEQLISAMTPAS
+221 
-234 RDHTL
+234 
-239 SDTQKLWLA
+239 
-248 LPGNRRTQAQDF
+248 
-260 PVLRV
+260 
-265 EDLTGEGFIDL
+265 
-276 NLEIRAGEIVGLA
+276 
-289 GLVGSGRTEFAETL
+289 
-303 YGLRPPRAGRIWLEN
+303 
-318 REISNDSTRARLASG
+318 
-333 LVYLPEDRQ
+333 
-342 VSGLFLDAPVRWNT
+342 
-356 VMFNQPSWWQQGKR
+356 
-370 EAAVVERYH
+370 
-379 RALGIKLADGDQPV
+379 
-393 RTLSGGNQQ
+393 
-402 KVLLARCLEANPL
+402 
-415 LLIVDEPTRGVDV
+415 
-428 SARADIYQ
+428 
-436 LLKSVAA
+436 
-443 QNVAVLMISSDVD
+443 
-456 EFIGLADRVLVMH
+456 
-469 QGRYSGELA
+469 LA

-524 KSLSEPAFIGVSPLG
+524 KSLSEPTFIGVSPLG

-655 VLFRLP
+655 VLFRLL

>member
-1 MKPLLEARQIRKQFS
+1 MKTLLKNRELSAFFAIVALFVVLVALNPAYFSLQTLAMIFSSSQILCLLALGATLVMLTRNIDVS
-16 GVAVLKGIDFTLCAG
+16 VGSTVGLCAITVGVALN
-31 QVHALMGG
+31 
-39 NGAGK
+39 NGYGLA
-44 STLMKIIAGVETPD
+44 TAI
-58 SGELTIGDR
+58 
-67 AFARLSPALAHQL
+67 AFALA
-80 GIYLVPQEPMLFPNL
+80 I
-95 SVRENI
+95 
-101 LFRLPKRADTT
+101 
-112 ARLQEK
+112 
-118 LQQLNCQIN
+118 
-127 LDASASTL
+127 
-135 EVADQQMVEI
+135 
-145 LRGLMREARILIL
+145 
-158 DEPTASLTPG
+158 
-168 ETERLFSQ
+168 
-176 IRALQALDVGIVFI
+176 
-190 SHKLPEIRQL
+190 
-200 ASHISVMRDGAVV
+200 GA
-213 LSGETATY
+213 
-221 RDEQLISAMTPAS
+221 
-234 RDHTL
+234 
-239 SDTQKLWLA
+239 
-248 LPGNRRTQAQDF
+248 
-260 PVLRV
+260 
-265 EDLTGEGFIDL
+265 
-276 NLEIRAGEIVGLA
+276 
-289 GLVGSGRTEFAETL
+289 
-303 YGLRPPRAGRIWLEN
+303 
-318 REISNDSTRARLASG
+318 
-333 LVYLPEDRQ
+333 
-342 VSGLFLDAPVRWNT
+342 
-356 VMFNQPSWWQQGKR
+356 
-370 EAAVVERYH
+370 
-379 RALGIKLADGDQPV
+379 
-393 RTLSGGNQQ
+393 
-402 KVLLARCLEANPL
+402 
-415 LLIVDEPTRGVDV
+415 
-428 SARADIYQ
+428 
-436 LLKSVAA
+436 
-443 QNVAVLMISSDVD
+443 
-456 EFIGLADRVLVMH
+456 
-469 QGRYSGELA
+469 LA

>member
-1 MKPLLEARQIRKQFS
+1 MKTLLKNRELSAFFAIVALFVVLVALNPAYFSLQTLAMIFSSSQILCLLALGATLVMLTRNIDVS
-16 GVAVLKGIDFTLCAG
+16 VGSTVGLCAIAVGVALN
-31 QVHALMGG
+31 
-39 NGAGK
+39 NGYGLA
-44 STLMKIIAGVETPD
+44 TAI
-58 SGELTIGDR
+58 
-67 AFARLSPALAHQL
+67 AFALA
-80 GIYLVPQEPMLFPNL
+80 I
-95 SVRENI
+95 
-101 LFRLPKRADTT
+101 
-112 ARLQEK
+112 
-118 LQQLNCQIN
+118 
-127 LDASASTL
+127 
-135 EVADQQMVEI
+135 
-145 LRGLMREARILIL
+145 
-158 DEPTASLTPG
+158 
-168 ETERLFSQ
+168 
-176 IRALQALDVGIVFI
+176 
-190 SHKLPEIRQL
+190 
-200 ASHISVMRDGAVV
+200 GA
-213 LSGETATY
+213 
-221 RDEQLISAMTPAS
+221 
-234 RDHTL
+234 
-239 SDTQKLWLA
+239 
-248 LPGNRRTQAQDF
+248 
-260 PVLRV
+260 
-265 EDLTGEGFIDL
+265 
-276 NLEIRAGEIVGLA
+276 
-289 GLVGSGRTEFAETL
+289 
-303 YGLRPPRAGRIWLEN
+303 
-318 REISNDSTRARLASG
+318 
-333 LVYLPEDRQ
+333 
-342 VSGLFLDAPVRWNT
+342 
-356 VMFNQPSWWQQGKR
+356 
-370 EAAVVERYH
+370 
-379 RALGIKLADGDQPV
+379 
-393 RTLSGGNQQ
+393 
-402 KVLLARCLEANPL
+402 
-415 LLIVDEPTRGVDV
+415 
-428 SARADIYQ
+428 
-436 LLKSVAA
+436 
-443 QNVAVLMISSDVD
+443 
-456 EFIGLADRVLVMH
+456 
-469 QGRYSGELA
+469 LA

-560 DFYAVGDNLAAARQL
+560 DFYAAGDNLAAARQL

-706 KQVARFPERKS
+706 KHVTPFPKRK

>member
-1 MKPLLEARQIRKQFS
+1 MKTLLKNRELSAFFAIVALFVVLVALNPAYFSLQTLAMIFASSQILCLLALGATLVMLTRNIDVS
-16 GVAVLKGIDFTLCAG
+16 VGSTVGLCALAVGVALN
-31 QVHALMGG
+31 
-39 NGAGK
+39 NGYGLA
-44 STLMKIIAGVETPD
+44 TAI
-58 SGELTIGDR
+58 
-67 AFARLSPALAHQL
+67 AFALA
-80 GIYLVPQEPMLFPNL
+80 I
-95 SVRENI
+95 
-101 LFRLPKRADTT
+101 
-112 ARLQEK
+112 
-118 LQQLNCQIN
+118 
-127 LDASASTL
+127 
-135 EVADQQMVEI
+135 
-145 LRGLMREARILIL
+145 
-158 DEPTASLTPG
+158 
-168 ETERLFSQ
+168 
-176 IRALQALDVGIVFI
+176 
-190 SHKLPEIRQL
+190 
-200 ASHISVMRDGAVV
+200 GA
-213 LSGETATY
+213 
-221 RDEQLISAMTPAS
+221 
-234 RDHTL
+234 
-239 SDTQKLWLA
+239 
-248 LPGNRRTQAQDF
+248 
-260 PVLRV
+260 
-265 EDLTGEGFIDL
+265 
-276 NLEIRAGEIVGLA
+276 
-289 GLVGSGRTEFAETL
+289 
-303 YGLRPPRAGRIWLEN
+303 
-318 REISNDSTRARLASG
+318 
-333 LVYLPEDRQ
+333 
-342 VSGLFLDAPVRWNT
+342 
-356 VMFNQPSWWQQGKR
+356 
-370 EAAVVERYH
+370 
-379 RALGIKLADGDQPV
+379 
-393 RTLSGGNQQ
+393 
-402 KVLLARCLEANPL
+402 
-415 LLIVDEPTRGVDV
+415 
-428 SARADIYQ
+428 
-436 LLKSVAA
+436 
-443 QNVAVLMISSDVD
+443 
-456 EFIGLADRVLVMH
+456 
-469 QGRYSGELA
+469 LA

-524 KSLSEPAFIGVSPLG
+524 KSLSEPAFLGVSPLG